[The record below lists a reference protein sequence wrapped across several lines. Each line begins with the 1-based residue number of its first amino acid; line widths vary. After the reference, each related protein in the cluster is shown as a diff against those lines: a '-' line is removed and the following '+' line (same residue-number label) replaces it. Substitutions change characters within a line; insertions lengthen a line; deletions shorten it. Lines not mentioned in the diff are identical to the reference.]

1 MTDNE
6 TPQADALFEPVTQKW
21 VRGRFADWYR
31 RYGLD
36 VTGYPLTEQYVDPES
51 GLLTQYFQRVALEEN
66 QGQIRLRL
74 AGQESLLRQ
83 QELAQARADVQ
94 RLAAEVEQL
103 RLQVS
108 ALRDA
113 PVQPAG
119 FGSSREDQAT
129 IARLEAALHQRE
141 DELAEAQISLANM
154 ERELQSRDQRQSQ
167 LEAQVKQQTATLA
180 SQQAEIARLKAQVQQ
195 GGGKPG
201 AGCVAPPVIHDLTDQ
216 LMKHP
221 TKTYPTRKLS
231 AITHICIHHSAVAGT
246 VPVEHVAQYHVESQ
260 GWPGIGYHYYVKPDG
275 VIYQTQRLETVSWH
289 VSHNNDYS
297 LGICV
302 SGDFTYVPPPQVQ
315 IDAAAH
321 LTAWLMQELAVPER
335 NILGHKEFPNNDTS
349 CPGETWLKRMV
360 WKNMLLDSVR
370 AVQGGSRPG
379 SGLKPLNHY
388 VLFWQKVDSWAQQDW
403 HAAEEYIGRF
413 RPTSGFSLDD
423 AMQSEFVTIVGGV
436 AGVSYEAE
444 QMLRAAGSQVERIAG
459 VDYADTKRILD
470 QLAASGQRF
479 QTLSG

>member
-1 MTDNE
+1 MADIE
-6 TPQADALFEPVTQKW
+6 TPQDNSLFEPVTQKW
-21 VRGRFADWYR
+21 VRGPFADWYR

-36 VTGYPLTEQYVDPES
+36 VTGYPLTEQYLDPET
-51 GLLTQYFQRVALEEN
+51 GLLTQYFQRVALEDN

-83 QELAQARADVQ
+83 QELAQARGEVQ

-113 PVQPAG
+113 PVQPTG
-119 FGSSREDQAT
+119 LGSSREDQAT
-129 IARLEAALHQRE
+129 IAKLQATLRQRE
-141 DELAEAQISLANM
+141 DELAEAQVSLANM
-154 ERELQSRDQRQSQ
+154 ERELQTRDQRQSQ
-167 LEAQVKQQTATLA
+167 LQAQLQQQSATLA
-180 SQQAEIARLKAQVQQ
+180 SQQAEIARLKAQLQQ
-195 GGGKPG
+195 GGGNPSAG
-201 AGCVAPPVIHDLTDQ
+201 AVSRPEIHDLTDQ

-260 GWPGIGYHYYVKPDG
+260 GWPSIGYHYYVKPDG
-275 VIYQTQRLETVSWH
+275 TIYQTQKLETVSWH

-321 LTAWLMQELAVPER
+321 LTAWLMQELRIPER
-335 NILGHKEFPNNDTS
+335 NILGHKEFPRNDTS

-370 AVQGGSRPG
+370 AVFAGSRPG
-379 SGLKPLNHY
+379 SSLKPLNHY
-388 VLFWQKVDSWAQQDW
+388 VLFWQKADSWAQQDW
-403 HAAEEYIGRF
+403 HAAEKYIGRF

-423 AMQSEFVTIVGGV
+423 AMQAEFVTIVGGD

-444 QMLRAAGSQVERIAG
+444 QMLRAGGSQVERVAG
-459 VDYADTKRILD
+459 VDYNDTKRILD

-479 QTLSG
+479 QSLSA